1 MADVLKV
8 MALSHGL
15 GRCVPPRAA
24 FKTVTIA
31 VSGTAVSVVLRGKE
45 MEEVQHCKT
54 NKK

>member
-15 GRCVPPRAA
+15 GRCVPPRAT

-45 MEEVQHCKT
+45 MEEVQQVVQDK
-54 NKK
+54 